1 MDRNFHAHTL
11 HIMQRSVKAT
21 ALCAASDLDSL
32 EAMSD
37 ASDASEAPK
46 KSRGHAIPRV
56 DWWCVL
62 ATEAVKEH
70 SHVELAK
77 MLLEEYGYEVVS
89 TSIGR
94 VLNGDN
100 LTLETA
106 LLLSDKF
113 DLPPPV
119 IIPTSEDEAWKLV
132 GKQQRTVIRAQ
143 LAVLRAGVGRKREVR
158 QPASVRSIGER
169 KQQPRSKR

>member
-1 MDRNFHAHTL
+1 MDRNIHAHTL
-11 HIMQRSVKAT
+11 HTMQRAVKPT
-21 ALCAASDLDSL
+21 ALCAADDLDSL
-32 EAMSD
+32 DEMSQ
-37 ASDASEAPK
+37 ASEAPK

-62 ATEAVKEH
+62 ATERVAEH

-77 MLLEEYGYEVVS
+77 MLLDEYGYEVSS
-89 TSIGR
+89 TSVGR

-100 LTLETA
+100 LTIETA
-106 LLLSDKF
+106 LLLCDKF

-119 IIPTSEDEAWKLV
+119 IVPTSEDEAWKLV

-143 LAVLRAGVGRKREVR
+143 LAVLQAGVAKKRGSR
-158 QPASVRSIGER
+158 QPAPVTSQGER
-169 KQQPRSKR
+169 KQSPRTKR